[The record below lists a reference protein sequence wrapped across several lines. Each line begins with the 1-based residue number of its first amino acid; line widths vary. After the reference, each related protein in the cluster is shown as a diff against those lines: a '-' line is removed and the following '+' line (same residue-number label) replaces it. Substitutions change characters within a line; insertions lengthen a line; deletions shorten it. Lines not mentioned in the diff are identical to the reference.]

1 MKTNRS
7 VLWVSVWVFV
17 LLALCIIE
25 GRLMAQNTG
34 TILGTVK
41 DQSGAVLPGASI
53 SIRNL
58 ETGTTR
64 ASVTG
69 DRGEYRVPALSVGIY
84 EVHVEMTGFQTG
96 IRQGIT
102 LTVGREAVVDF
113 SLNVGNVAEQVTVTG
128 EAPLIET
135 TSATVGGVVDQQQMR
150 DIPLN
155 ARSFLELVP
164 LQSGAV
170 LSDTGGQSGV
180 FGFSKKLAVV
190 GTRYTS
196 NSFLLD
202 GSDINDSSGSS
213 GSAAGTMAGVETVR
227 EFRVITNA
235 YDAEYGR
242 HTGGVIS
249 AITKSGTNDF
259 HGSAFEFLRN
269 DNLDAARWEDNA
281 LGGGE
286 KPEFRRNQFGGS
298 VGGPIVSD
306 KTFFFG
312 SYEGLREGLG
322 QTSTFDVPNLETRQ
336 GRIPLSAA
344 NCTTNGGTVLGNGLC
359 QLTVAP
365 NTKPYLESYPLPN
378 QPDRSDGTARFVEG
392 NTQVTGQDY
401 WTARGDHQISNSDSL
416 FVRFTK
422 DDADRATPN
431 MNRLGTQFTAN
442 RLTTVEHTHIYSP
455 ALLGKTHLAF
465 NRTNFSDIQDPRAD
479 RVFPLESFSDNTAA
493 LAGIS
498 ITSPDVTDWGGTSLS
513 PRTNVQNTW
522 QFKEEAYYSL
532 GRHSMKMGFQYERFQ
547 YNMRG
552 DFHGAGDFSFGGF
565 DEFLLG
571 RPASA
576 NFVKPG
582 SDSTRSWIQ
591 SLFGFFVHDD
601 INVRPGFSLN
611 LGLRYEFITVPAERH
626 GRSATIRDL
635 SSPHLN
641 TVKPSETDIGP
652 LFENPSLKNFA
663 PRIGFAWDVFGSGK
677 TSVRGGIGMFHDQVL
692 STYYVVP
699 GNRVSP
705 FFSVAALL
713 RQTVVSDL
721 GQEIDFPNSFFTQSA
736 FITQASEGVRPQ
748 IDGIEFFMEQP
759 AVYKWNLDIDQQIA
773 PDTTLQTGYTGTRST
788 HLMRG
793 NLQMN
798 TSPSEFRDLGGQ
810 QRRFIIMN
818 RTPDRDNPFFDR
830 FRWRFND
837 GSANYHAFRLGV
849 TRRFSRG
856 FQLQSSYTYSRST
869 DDGSAFLGSGDFEND
884 RQPYR
889 TDHEFG
895 LSSFDIRHS
904 FNTNFVYDLPGA
916 NLGGAAGKVLGGWS
930 VSSLLRLNTG
940 NPNSVTASAPRLG
953 SRRMI
958 FVDGPSVELVPGG
971 NLNPVKAQ
979 NPNNYIDVS
988 QFCAPVTC
996 LPRGTDGFFV
1006 GNVGVGTVIG
1016 PGVANIDFTLTKDT
1030 PIAMLGEA
1038 GALQFRWEMFNLF
1051 NRPNYSDPSTNL
1063 FGVTGTV
1070 NSGAGEITSTRLSSR
1085 QIQLALKLLF

>member
-1 MKTNRS
+1 MGRKRMLRGS
-7 VLWVSVWVFV
+7 FVWIFT
-17 LLALCIIE
+17 LLALCFAE
-25 GRLMAQNTG
+25 GTVMAQNTG

-41 DQSGAVLPGASI
+41 DQTDAVLPGAAVTI
-53 SIRNL
+53 TNV
-58 ETGTTR
+58 ETGISRT
-64 ASVTG
+64 AVTG
-69 DRGEYRVPALSVGIY
+69 SRGSYRVPALNAGTYTVQAT
-84 EVHVEMTGFQTG
+84 MTGFQTG
-96 IRQGIT
+96 IRQGIN
-102 LTVGREAVVDF
+102 LTIGREAVVDVV
-113 SLNVGNVAEQVTVTG
+113 LNVGDVTEQVTVTG

-135 TSATVGGVVDQQQMR
+135 TTATVGGVVDSQQMR

-155 ARSFLELVP
+155 ARSFIELVP
-164 LQSGAV
+164 LQAGAV
-170 LSDTGGQSGV
+170 LSETGGQSGV

-249 AITKSGTNDF
+249 AITKSGTNEY
-259 HGSAFEFLRN
+259 HGSVFEFLRN

-298 VGGPIVSD
+298 IGGPIISD

-322 QTSTFDVPNLETRQ
+322 RTEDYDVPTLETRA
-336 GRIPLSAA
+336 GRIPNSVTNCA
-344 NCTTNGGTVLGNGLC
+344 NFNGTDLGNGFC
-359 QLTVAP
+359 QLTIAP
-365 NTKPYLESYPLPN
+365 NSKPFLESYPLPN
-378 QPDRSDGTARFVEG
+378 QTDGDDGTAKFVEG
-392 NTQVTGQDY
+392 VTQVTNQDY
-401 WTARGDHQISNSDSL
+401 WTARVDHQHSDSDSL

-422 DDADRATPN
+422 DDADQATPD
-431 MNRLGTQFTAN
+431 MNRLGTRFTAN

-455 ALLGKTHLAF
+455 SFLGKTHLSF

-479 RVFPLESFSDNTAA
+479 RVFPLETFSENTAA
-493 LAGIS
+493 LGGIS
-498 ITSPDVTDWGGTSLS
+498 VTSLSGWGGTSLS

-522 QFKEEAYYSL
+522 QFKEEAYYSRGL
-532 GRHSMKMGFQYERFQ
+532 HSMKMGLQYERFQ

-552 DFHGAGDFSFGGF
+552 DFHGAGDFQFGGL
-565 DEFLLG
+565 DEFIVG
-571 RPASA
+571 RAASA

-591 SLFGFFVHDD
+591 SLFGFFVQDD
-601 INVRPGFSLN
+601 ISLRPGLSLN
-611 LGLRYEFITVPAERH
+611 LGLRYEIVTVPAERW

-635 SSPHLN
+635 ASPHLN
-641 TVKPSETDIGP
+641 EVKPSETDIGP

-663 PRIGFAWDVFGSGK
+663 PRIGFAWDVFGTGR
-677 TSVRGGIGMFHDQVL
+677 TSLRGGIGMFHDQVL
-692 STYYVVP
+692 PTYYVVP

-713 RQTVVSDL
+713 RQTVVSQI
-721 GQEIDFPNSFFTQSA
+721 GQEIDFPNSFFTQSD
-736 FITQASEGVRPQ
+736 FISEASEGVLPQ
-748 IDGIEFFMEQP
+748 IDGIEYFMEQP
-759 AVYKWNLDIDQQIA
+759 TVYKWSLDIDKQIA

-798 TSPSEFRDLGGQ
+798 TSPAEMRDLGGQ
-810 QRRFIIMN
+810 PRRFIIMN

-837 GSANYHAFRLGV
+837 GSSDYHAFRLGV
-849 TRRFSRG
+849 TKRFSRG

-869 DDGSAFLGSGDFEND
+869 DDGSAFLGSGDYTND
-884 RQPYR
+884 AQPYR
-889 TDHEFG
+889 TTHDFA

-916 NLGGAAGKVLGGWS
+916 NLDGAAGTVLGGWS
-930 VSSLLRLNTG
+930 VSSIVRLNTG
-940 NPNSVTASAPRLG
+940 NPNSVTAADPRLSG
-953 SRRMI
+953 KRMI
-958 FVDGPSVELVPGG
+958 YVDGPSVELISGG
-971 NLNPVKAQ
+971 NLNPV
-979 NPNNYIDVS
+979 NPQTPDNYIDVS
-988 QFCAPVTC
+988 QFCAPVKC
-996 LPRGTDGFFV
+996 LPKGTDGFFQ
-1006 GNVGVGTVIG
+1006 GNVGPNTVIG

-1030 PIAMLGEA
+1030 PIAMLGEG
-1038 GALQFRWEMFNLF
+1038 GALQFRWELFNLF
-1051 NRPNYSDPSTNL
+1051 NRPNFSNPSTNL
-1063 FGVTGTV
+1063 FGVAGTV
-1070 NSGAGEITSTRLSSR
+1070 NSGAGDITSTRLSSR
-1085 QIQLALKLLF
+1085 QIQLALKLMF